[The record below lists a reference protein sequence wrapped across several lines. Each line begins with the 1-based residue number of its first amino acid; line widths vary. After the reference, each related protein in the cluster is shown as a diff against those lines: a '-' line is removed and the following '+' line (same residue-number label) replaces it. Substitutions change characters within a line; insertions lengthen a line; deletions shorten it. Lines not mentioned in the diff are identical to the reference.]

1 MDFLRLEKYLEVRTM
16 WNKLLVI
23 GLLVSIIFVQAAYA
37 ELDFDTE
44 LSSDEEATIDE
55 ILEPV
60 MKVYRFIKYAATV
73 IGVLMLVFAGIS
85 FATSGGDNAQKERA
99 KNTAMGVVVGLILI
113 WVAPLIVEYIFT

>member
-1 MDFLRLEKYLEVRTM
+1 MVFLRLEKYLEVRTM

-23 GLLVSIIFVQAAYA
+23 ALLMSIVFVQAAYA

-73 IGVLMLVFAGIS
+73 VGVLMLVLAE
-85 FATSGGDNAQKERA
+85 TMHK
-99 KNTAMGVVVGLILI
+99 KNGQRIQQ
-113 WVAPLIVEYIFT
+113 WVLLLD